1 MSLTSVDIIVALSLL
16 ICGLLGIARGAI
28 RQLVSIACCSLGLIF
43 TGLLA
48 SPLAK
53 ATGASPASFGRFA
66 PLLWLFLA
74 VILLVVAARIVHMTL
89 PARIGIVDRAL
100 GLLLG
105 FVRGFGV
112 VAVPLMF
119 FVWVMPADK
128 LPDYMRNALSF
139 PLLKYV
145 MNMVPSLRPTD
156 LHSRLDTVSASF
168 WLAIGS
174 AAIPSTLVDL
184 VAALTRRRRLRRLE
198 SKLFGRKSGVG
209 PQPAAGPQRII
220 IATPT
225 PGDELPPGF
234 KDYRT
239 EAERDIERQA
249 VRGDSKGPE
258 IDGLIEE
265 LIQIGRTKKFLGES
279 GPDFND
285 QRDNIR
291 AREIGESLNDIGGK
305 ELMQFACYRVGKIL
319 GPEDM
324 RQLEWAWNNIGEWWA

>member
-1 MSLTSVDIIVALSLL
+1 
-16 ICGLLGIARGAI
+16 
-28 RQLVSIACCSLGLIF
+28 VSY
-43 TGLLA
+43 
-48 SPLAK
+48 
-53 ATGASPASFGRFA
+53 GRFA
-66 PLLWLFLA
+66 PLVWLFLMI
-74 VILLVVAARIVHMTL
+74 ILLIVAARIATPL
-89 PARIGIVDRAL
+89 GIIDRAL

-119 FVWVMPADK
+119 FVWLIPPDK

-145 MNMVPSLRPTD
+145 MNMVPSLQPTD
-156 LHSRLDTVSASF
+156 LQSRLDMVSASF

-174 AAIPSTLVDL
+174 AAIPSTVVDV

-198 SKLFGRKSGVG
+198 SKLFGRKPGVG
-209 PQPAAGPQRII
+209 PQPGAGPQRII

-239 EAERDIERQA
+239 DAERDIERQA
-249 VRGDSKGPE
+249 VRGESKGPE

-265 LIQIGRTKKFLGES
+265 LIQIGRTEKFLGEP

-285 QRDNIR
+285 QHDNIR